1 MYIRFNKFILK
12 KIYDSVVVCCLYFIL
27 VIINIFIDMLMY
39 ILLICE
45 FVFFFIIWK
54 GIFVIRFLK

>member
-12 KIYDSVVVCCLYFIL
+12 KIYDGVVVCCLYFIL